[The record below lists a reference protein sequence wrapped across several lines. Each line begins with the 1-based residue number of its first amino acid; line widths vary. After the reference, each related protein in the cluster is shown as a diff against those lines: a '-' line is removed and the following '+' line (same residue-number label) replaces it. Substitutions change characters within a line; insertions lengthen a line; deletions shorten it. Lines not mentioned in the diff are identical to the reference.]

1 MTTLTS
7 VHTQSLFEFTSPD
20 LSEWLKEHGQPSFRV
35 GQIFQW
41 VYQKHASSFDDM
53 SNLSKD
59 LRARFKEHFTLET
72 PALVT
77 EQYDQADQTRKILL
91 ELSDG
96 ERVEAVLMPRFQ
108 KRVMTNP
115 QTGEVSGREKF
126 DSYTTCLSTQAGCLF
141 ACKFCASGQLG
152 YERNLSA
159 GEIVSQ
165 FMTFARQ
172 GHRITNIV
180 FMGMGE
186 PLHNLVELRKAVD
199 ILCDRNGIGLS
210 PRRITISTVGL
221 VPEIYRMA
229 EESWKTRLAVSLHA
243 TTDEKRARLLPVSR
257 AYQIDQLK
265 DALLYYQKQQ
275 GRRLSFEYL
284 MIDGFNDSAKD
295 AERMIDI
302 CEDLVCHVN
311 LIPFN
316 SVPRSEF
323 KAASPES
330 IRRFQR
336 ILLKNGIDTTIRYSR
351 GRNIDAACGQ
361 LRMRHE
367 Q

>member
-1 MTTLTS
+1 M
-7 VHTQSLFEFTSPD
+7 
-20 LSEWLKEHGQPSFRV
+20 
-35 GQIFQW
+35 
-41 VYQKHASSFDDM
+41 A
-53 SNLSKD
+53 N
-59 LRARFKEHFTLET
+59 A
-72 PALVT
+72 
-77 EQYDQADQTRKILL
+77 
-91 ELSDG
+91 
-96 ERVEAVLMPRFQ
+96 EAVPCPFR
-108 KRVMTNP
+108 RVMTNP

-265 DALLYYQKQQ
+265 DALLYYQKQ

-284 MIDGFNDSAKD
+284 MIDGSTTAPK
-295 AERMIDI
+295 MPSVWTDI

-323 KAASPES
+323 KTASPES
-330 IRRFQR
+330 IRRFQGFCSKMGLIPPSVTAGEKYR
-336 ILLKNGIDTTIRYSR
+336 
-351 GRNIDAACGQ
+351 CG
-361 LRMRHE
+361 LRAVE
-367 Q
+367 NAT